1 VPQPK
6 IFPAITTS
14 GLKAYQIKQLNMPGD
29 NTHSADRSP
38 PPTPHPH
45 DNSMQTLNDEVTG
58 ILSKLML
65 SLNGI
70 THGSRS
76 SKMRGAP
83 ADPVVSKDVVAQGSM
98 WDPEDDEFTGMMA
111 QHETVRSDS
120 RGTIRA
126 GAGKAVQKVASSNMW
141 DPDDDEFDRWPGQKT

>member
-1 VPQPK
+1 
-6 IFPAITTS
+6 
-14 GLKAYQIKQLNMPGD
+14 
-29 NTHSADRSP
+29 
-38 PPTPHPH
+38 
-45 DNSMQTLNDEVTG
+45 MQTLNDEVTG

-70 THGSRS
+70 THNSRS
-76 SKMRGAP
+76 STMRGAP

-98 WDPEDDEFTGMMA
+98 WNPEDDEFTGMMS